1 MCFTV
6 KHFPFLKWA
15 LGLGLFMGPGMEN
28 SCGWARFSTEKFLVF
43 LWRCPLLSGERFSE
57 GFDGCG
63 LALPRLGSSFRI
75 KSPVF
80 LCKRELMV
88 GEGGAWFE
96 FCPGLRAPC
105 EG

>member
-57 GFDGCG
+57 GFDGRG
-63 LALPRLGSSFRI
+63 LALPSTGVLLQDKVSCVLVQERTDGGGGRG
-75 KSPVF
+75 
-80 LCKRELMV
+80 MV
-88 GEGGAWFE
+88 
-96 FCPGLRAPC
+96 
-105 EG
+105 